1 MSMLEDLPKTPT
13 GNPSTST
20 DAALAR
26 SAILF
31 QSMRKL
37 QAQINEENA
46 KKNAQPT
53 KLDFKT
59 AAENHIPVVY
69 GDAFVKGT
77 VTDARLAAADCVM
90 WVCMTLCEVT
100 GDLLSTE
107 DLTDPDNP
115 TYDPSEITFADLTIE
130 NQKVTFQEDGITVA
144 SLEDED
150 GNVNE
155 DVNGLIKIYLYNNG
169 STSPAVLEENDKGA
183 EDNAYD
189 IFPGWGS
196 THTMDELVFALVRVE
211 YDAVKKV
218 TTLPDIQFK
227 LSNTMRKPGDCIWD
241 YLRNARYGAGL
252 TDAQIWSDEE

>member
-1 MSMLEDLPKTPT
+1 MLQDTPRTTT
-13 GNPSTST
+13 GNPRGST

-31 QSMRKL
+31 QSMKKL
-37 QAQINEENA
+37 QDQINEENA
-46 KKNAQPT
+46 KKNPQPT

-59 AAENHIPVVY
+59 SAENHIPVVY

-77 VTDARLAAADCVM
+77 ATDARIASADCVL
-90 WVCMTLCEVT
+90 WVCLTLCEVT

-115 TYDPSEITFADLTIE
+115 VYDASEITFEDLLIE
-130 NQKVTFQEDGITVA
+130 NQKVTFQDDGITVA

-169 STSPAVLEENDKGA
+169 SESPAILGENDAGA
-183 EDNAYD
+183 TDNAYNL
-189 IFPGWGS
+189 FPGWTS
-196 THTMDELVFALVRVE
+196 SHTMDELVFALVRVE
-211 YDAVKKV
+211 YNAVKKV

-241 YLRNARYGAGL
+241 YLRNTRYGAGL
-252 TDAQIWSDEE
+252 TDEQIWSAEE

>member
-1 MSMLEDLPKTPT
+1 MSMLEETPKIAT
-13 GNPSTST
+13 GDTSTST

-31 QSMRKL
+31 QSMKKL
-37 QAQINEENA
+37 QDQINEENA

-69 GDAFVKGT
+69 GEAFVKGT
-77 VTDARLAAADCVM
+77 VTDARIAAADCVL

-115 TYDPSEITFADLTIE
+115 VYEASEITFEDLTIE

-150 GNVNE
+150 GNENT

-169 STSPAVLEENDKGA
+169 STSPAVLGENDVGA
-183 EDNAYD
+183 TANANTL
-189 IFPGWGS
+189 FPGWGS
-196 THTMDELVFALVRVE
+196 QHTMNELVFALVRVE

-227 LSNTMRKPGDCIWD
+227 LANTMRKPGDCIWD
-241 YLRNARYGAGL
+241 YMHNDRYGAGL
-252 TDAQIWSDEE
+252 TDAQIWSEEE